1 MGQAAI
7 IKEEEWQTKDT
18 ILGPVT
24 FRIDKNMPDY
34 GKHPYFIKQVESMK
48 KLLRKVPGFVV
59 DPSPS
64 ESE

>member
-1 MGQAAI
+1 MHQEET
-7 IKEEEWQTKDT
+7 IKEGEWQTKDT

-34 GKHPYFIKQVESMK
+34 DSPYFTKKAESAK
-48 KLLRKVPGFVV
+48 KLLRKVPGFIV
-59 DPSPS
+59 DSSPS